1 MVSRPSV
8 GSSEISGVALT
19 LEFPHKFAYEFITL
33 LAVLD
38 PTAAVPVFLAVT
50 AGLSRKASLLVAAY
64 AVGVSFLVLFCFIVV
79 GQLLL
84 ESLKIPM
91 ASFQLAGSLVLLLFG
106 LKLVLGQVS
115 EEAAAMSPHAT
126 PLERAI
132 YPLAIPCIAGAG
144 SMLTV
149 VLLTDNNVRSIGEQA
164 LTSGLLA
171 LCLAIIFF
179 ILAFSRLIFQLIGR
193 PGVEILSRVSGLI
206 LASIGINGM
215 LIAIKMSF
223 GTT

>member
-1 MVSRPSV
+1 M
-8 GSSEISGVALT
+8 
-19 LEFPHKFAYEFITL
+19 
-33 LAVLD
+33 
-38 PTAAVPVFLAVT
+38 T
-50 AGLSRKASLLVAAY
+50 AGLSRKQSLLVATY
-64 AVGVSFLVLFCFIVV
+64 AVGIAFLVLFFFIVV

-84 ESLKIPM
+84 EALKIPM
-91 ASFQLAGSLVLLLFG
+91 TSFQLAGSLVLLLFG

-115 EEAAAMSPHAT
+115 EEAAAMPPNAT

-132 YPLAIPCIAGAG
+132 YPLAIPCIAGSG

-149 VLLTDNNVRSIGEQA
+149 VLLTDNNVRSVGEQA
-164 LTSGLLA
+164 VTTGLLA
-171 LCLAIIFF
+171 LCLAFVF
-179 ILAFSRLIFQLIGR
+179 CILAWAGLIFRLIGR

-206 LASIGINGM
+206 LASIGVNGI

>member
-1 MVSRPSV
+1 M
-8 GSSEISGVALT
+8 AF
-19 LEFPHKFAYEFITL
+19 EFPHDFAYELVTL

-38 PTAAVPVFLAVT
+38 PTAAIPVFLAMT
-50 AGLSRKASLLVAAY
+50 AGLSRKQSLLVATY
-64 AVGVSFLVLFCFIVV
+64 AVGIAFLVLFLFIVV
-79 GQLLL
+79 GQLWL
-84 ESLKIPM
+84 EALRIPM
-91 ASFQLAGSLVLLLFG
+91 TSFQLTGSLVLLLFG

-115 EEAAAMSPHAT
+115 EEAAAMSSNAT
-126 PLERAI
+126 LLERAI

-149 VLLTDNNVRSIGEQA
+149 VLLTDNNVRSLGEQA
-164 LTSGLLA
+164 LTTGLLA
-171 LCLAIIFF
+171 LCLAFVF
-179 ILAFSRLIFQLIGR
+179 CILAFAGLIFRLIGR

-206 LASIGINGM
+206 LASIGVNGI

>member
-1 MVSRPSV
+1 MV
-8 GSSEISGVALT
+8 GCGESSGAPLAF
-19 LEFPHKFAYEFITL
+19 EFPHDFAYELVTL

-38 PTAAVPVFLAVT
+38 PTAAIPVFLIMT
-50 AGLSRKASLLVAAY
+50 AGLSRKQSLLVATY
-64 AVGVSFLVLFCFIVV
+64 AVGIAFLVLFFFIVA

-84 ESLKIPM
+84 EALKIPM
-91 ASFQLAGSLVLLLFG
+91 TSFQLAGSLVLLLFG

-115 EEAAAMSPHAT
+115 EEAAAMPPNAT
-126 PLERAI
+126 LLERAI

-149 VLLTDNNVRSIGEQA
+149 VLLTDNDVRSLGEQA
-164 LTSGLLA
+164 LTTGLLA
-171 LCLAIIFF
+171 LCLAFVF
-179 ILAFSRLIFQLIGR
+179 CILAWAGLIFRLIGR

-206 LASIGINGM
+206 LARIGVNGI

>member
-1 MVSRPSV
+1 MAALPSV
-8 GSSEISGVALT
+8 GCGELSGAVLT
-19 LEFPHKFAYEFITL
+19 FEFPHNFAYEFVTL

-38 PTAAVPVFLAVT
+38 PTAAIPVFLAMT
-50 AGLSRKASLLVAAY
+50 AGLSRKQSLLVAAY
-64 AVGVSFLVLFCFIVV
+64 AVGIAFVVLFFFIVA

-84 ESLKIPM
+84 EALKIPM
-91 ASFQLAGSLVLLLFG
+91 ASFQLAGSVILFLFG

-115 EEAAAMSPHAT
+115 EEAAAVSPNAT

-149 VLLTDNNVRSIGEQA
+149 VLLTDNNVRSVGEQA
-164 LTSGLLA
+164 LTTGLLA
-171 LCLAIIFF
+171 LCLAIIFC
-179 ILAFSRLIFQLIGR
+179 ILALAGLIFRLIGR

-206 LASIGINGM
+206 LASIGVNGI
-215 LIAIKMSF
+215 LIAIRMSF

>member
-1 MVSRPSV
+1 
-8 GSSEISGVALT
+8 LT
-19 LEFPHKFAYEFITL
+19 FEFPHNFLYEFITL

-38 PTAAVPVFLAVT
+38 PTAAIPVFLAMT
-50 AGLSRKASLLVAAY
+50 AGLSRRQSLLVAAY
-64 AVGVSFLVLFCFIVV
+64 AVGVAFVVLFFFIVV

-84 ESLKIPM
+84 EALKIPM

-115 EEAAAMSPHAT
+115 EEAAAVSPNAT
-126 PLERAI
+126 PIERAI

-164 LTSGLLA
+164 LTTGLLA
-171 LCLAIIFF
+171 LCLTIIFC
-179 ILAFSRLIFQLIGR
+179 ILALSGLIFRLIGR

-206 LASIGINGM
+206 LASIGVNGI
-215 LIAIKMSF
+215 LLAIKMSF